1 MARTHGKISTYVNG
15 CRCDECKRAA
25 RDTRRRYRH
34 SWRPRN
40 QQSRAEQGWLET
52 EPEYLHAQLRPH

>member
-1 MARTHGKISTYVNG
+1 MARTHGKTSTYANG

-34 SWRPRN
+34 SWRPHN
-40 QQSRAEQGWLET
+40 QQSRAEQAWLET
-52 EPEYLHAQLRPH
+52 EPEYFHAQLRPH